1 MKMFEPFIEWVDAY
15 SLNITLTLI
24 ALGIYSVF
32 RLIIGPIVRR
42 HARNGNLKPDVV
54 SKALGTV
61 NILTGIAALATIFLV
76 WGFDFKGLLTLS
88 ASLLAVTGVAMFAAW
103 SVLSNI
109 TAFFI
114 LLAHSSFKR
123 GNFVRVFEADNFI
136 EGYISEINLFNTKL
150 ISDSREVVIYPN
162 NLLLSRPILVNP
174 RQKQGTFGKVSA
186 VKSEPDPD
194 KP

>member
-1 MKMFEPFIEWVDAY
+1 MIEALTQWFESY
-15 SLNITLTLI
+15 TLQLTLTAI
-24 ALGIYSVF
+24 ALGSYLAF

-42 HARNGNLKPDVV
+42 HARKGRLKPDVTT
-54 SKALGTV
+54 KALKTV
-61 NILTGIAALATIFLV
+61 NILIVIAALSTVFVV

-103 SVLSNI
+103 SILSNI

-123 GNFVRVFEADNFI
+123 GTFVRIVDADNYV

-150 ISDSREVVIYPN
+150 ISESREIVIYPN
-162 NLLLSRPILVNP
+162 TLPLSRPMVVNP
-174 RQKQGTFGKVSA
+174 RQTLDTMGTIGVVPEASSK
-186 VKSEPDPD
+186 
-194 KP
+194 